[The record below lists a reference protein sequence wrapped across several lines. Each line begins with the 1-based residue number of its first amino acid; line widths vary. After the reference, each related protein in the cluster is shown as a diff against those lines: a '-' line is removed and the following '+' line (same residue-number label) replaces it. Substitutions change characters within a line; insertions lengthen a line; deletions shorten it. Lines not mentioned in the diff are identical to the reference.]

1 MDEVVLNRLAPLLL
15 ILVLVG
21 CKYQT
26 KQEANDACNQWAE
39 TTRYIKPQAKEI
51 NDRLI
56 ARALK
61 MGGTC
66 TGEHGVGLGKK
77 DHLRKEK
84 GISLDV
90 MSQIKKALD
99 PNNIMNPGKIF

>member
-1 MDEVVLNRLAPLLL
+1 MYFRNKKDLETSNIIAPIVGHVGDGNFHLILLLDPEDKDEVN
-15 ILVLVG
+15 
-21 CKYQT
+21 
-26 KQEANDACNQWAE
+26 E
-39 TTRYIKPQAKEI
+39 AKEI

-66 TGEHGVGLGKK
+66 TGEHGIGLGKK